1 MTWDDLLTFRDFNK
15 LILNYV
21 REGMKSG
28 RDKSEVFQT
37 FRLPERFAS
46 YATSRR
52 FNTMDEIDRSIR
64 PRWKRML
71 PAFISRHL

>member
-1 MTWDDLLTFRDFNK
+1 MTWDDLLTFRDFYK
-15 LILNYV
+15 LILDYAGGNEIGQ
-21 REGMKSG
+21 RQE
-28 RDKSEVFQT
+28 RVFQT